1 MQFIG
6 CTAVDELVH
15 TFLSFLPHLPVLHI
29 IIIVIINNGIIIFNF
44 VIIIISVIFWFFVV
58 WQVLQTT

>member
-44 VIIIISVIFWFFVV
+44 VIIIISVIF
-58 WQVLQTT
+58 